1 LDKEVFVSKPLVSV
15 EFKELYDGYYGDTR
29 DSVKRS
35 IAAKDAFDHIRLV
48 SHGSLGRTV
57 DVGAGDGALLALISQ
72 STLASELHGL
82 EISASGI
89 DKIQQRSL
97 QLLKSVRQFDGYS
110 MPYPDQAFD
119 TALCTHVL
127 EHVEHERLFLRE
139 LARIS
144 KSIILEVPL
153 EHGFQVA
160 KSIRVSGPFGHINF
174 YTPETFL
181 ALLRSVGL
189 NAVSYRVLTSSLEYE
204 QFLYGRVKGAIRN
217 NLRRWALRLAPRL
230 ATQFLTYILIARCE
244 PSAPPTA
251 GPPGHGA

>member
-1 LDKEVFVSKPLVSV
+1 VKEAIVSKPLVSA
-15 EFKELYDGYYGDTR
+15 EFKDLYDGYYGGSRDTI
-29 DSVKRS
+29 KRS

-48 SHGSLGRTV
+48 SGGCLGRTV
-57 DVGAGDGALLALISQ
+57 DVGAGDGALLALLSQ

-89 DKIQQRSL
+89 DKIQERSL

-110 MPYPDQAFD
+110 MPYPDQSFD

-144 KSIILEVPL
+144 KVIILEVPL
-153 EHGFQVA
+153 EHGFRIA
-160 KSIRVSGPFGHINF
+160 KSIRVSGPYGHINF

-189 NAVSYRVLTSSLEYE
+189 HPVKHRVLTSSLQYE
-204 QFLYGRVKGAIRN
+204 QFLYGRLKGAIRN
-217 NLRRWALRLAPRL
+217 KLRRWALKIAPGI
-230 ATQFLTYILIARCE
+230 ATQLLTYILIVRCE
-244 PSAPPTA
+244 PAAPAAGSALP
-251 GPPGHGA
+251 